1 MSKVVAPVH
10 ALLLNTALPG
20 WATAGPLPEAA
31 PPPDRSAAVPQKSGQ
46 TADEAVSSARSLP
59 GESES
64 PALRTEQAWLLK
76 LRLQPE
82 AGQATARLARL
93 WQGLVL
99 QALKASGPALL
110 PAAAASL
117 AEKPAEAAP
126 LPGTM
131 HGPVYA
137 LPGWQGQV
145 LLLRLLDGTA
155 EAWPA
160 QADAP
165 GEHSEDSG
173 DSKDAGEQAGLSL
186 SLRLSLAGEP
196 VQILLQWRQGLLLRA
211 CCADPDTLQALRG
224 LLPRIAAR
232 LAAVPLLLRH
242 CQLSLRPAPSATP
255 ARPRQL
261 RALAHAGGSAL
272 FRAAA
277 EISTVLLAAD
287 GDGDAGEAAPSA

>member
-1 MSKVVAPVH
+1 MSKLVAPVQ
-10 ALLLNTALPG
+10 ALLPLNMAMPG
-20 WATAGPLPEAA
+20 WAAAGPLPEAA
-31 PPPDRSAAVPQKSGQ
+31 APPSDRLSAIAPQQSGLA
-46 TADEAVSSARSLP
+46 ADEAASPAPSVP
-59 GESES
+59 GEGEG

-99 QALKASGPALL
+99 QALKASGPAL
-110 PAAAASL
+110 PADAA
-117 AEKPAEAAP
+117 PAEAAP
-126 LPGTM
+126 LPGAM
-131 HGPVYA
+131 PVLMPGPVYA

-145 LLLRLLDGTA
+145 LLLRLLDGSA
-155 EAWPA
+155 QAWP
-160 QADAP
+160 QPPDAT
-165 GEHSEDSG
+165 EDE
-173 DSKDAGEQAGLSL
+173 DAELAGHQAGLSL
-186 SLRLSLAGEP
+186 SLRLNLAGEA

-211 CCADPDTLQALRG
+211 CCADPDTLQALRD

-242 CQLSLRPAPSATP
+242 CQLSLRPAAPAAP

-277 EISTVLLAAD
+277 EISTVLLAAQTD
-287 GDGDAGEAAPSA
+287 ADADAGAAAPSA

>member
-1 MSKVVAPVH
+1 MSKLVAPVQ
-10 ALLLNTALPG
+10 ALLPLNTAMPG
-20 WATAGPLPEAA
+20 WAAAGPLPEAA
-31 PPPDRSAAVPQKSGQ
+31 APPSDRLSAIAPQQSGLA
-46 TADEAVSSARSLP
+46 ADEAASPAPSVPRE
-59 GESES
+59 GEG

-99 QALKASGPALL
+99 QALKASGPAL
-110 PAAAASL
+110 PAD
-117 AEKPAEAAP
+117 AAP
-126 LPGTM
+126 LPGAM
-131 HGPVYA
+131 PVLMPGPVYA

-145 LLLRLLDGTA
+145 LLLRLLDGSTQ
-155 EAWPA
+155 AWPQPPDA
-160 QADAP
+160 TEDEDAEQA
-165 GEHSEDSG
+165 GH
-173 DSKDAGEQAGLSL
+173 QAGLSL
-186 SLRLSLAGEP
+186 SLRLNLAGEA

-211 CCADPDTLQALRG
+211 CCADPDTLQALRD

-242 CQLSLRPAPSATP
+242 CQLSLRPAAPAAP

-277 EISTVLLAAD
+277 EISTVLLAAQTD
-287 GDGDAGEAAPSA
+287 ADADAGAAAPSA